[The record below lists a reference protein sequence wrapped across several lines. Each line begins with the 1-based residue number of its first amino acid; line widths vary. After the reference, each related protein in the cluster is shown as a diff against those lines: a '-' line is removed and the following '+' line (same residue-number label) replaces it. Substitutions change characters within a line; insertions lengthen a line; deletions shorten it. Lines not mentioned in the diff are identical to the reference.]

1 LSYFLNKWQ
10 KITNNYLKAK
20 LFEIIELISYKL
32 PYSFL
37 ISVSPKFI
45 ELVRKYGVKT
55 PIIHIPNAVDF
66 EIFNPN
72 VNSKNVLNQY
82 SISGNTFLI
91 SFIGRL
97 VPQKGVDVLI
107 KAIPQV
113 NTVFK
118 NCTYLIVGDGSHRK
132 NLENLVKKL
141 NIENV
146 IFTGAVHHSRI
157 PEFISA
163 SDIIV
168 LPSLGAEGSP
178 RILLEAMACAKPI
191 IATNVGGIKDLII
204 DGKTGLLVE
213 EGNAQKIEEM
223 IILLLKNEKL
233 REGIGITAYEFIKD
247 KFTWDRVGNETLKIY
262 NKATA
267 SYKK

>member
-1 LSYFLNKWQ
+1 MWQ

-20 LFEIIELISYKL
+20 VFEIIELFSYKL

-45 ELVRKYGVKT
+45 ELVRKYGVKA

-66 EIFNPN
+66 ETFNPN
-72 VNSKNVLNQY
+72 VNSRNILNRY
-82 SISGNTFLI
+82 SLSGNTFLI

-113 NTVFK
+113 NTLFE
-118 NCTYLIVGDGSHRK
+118 NCTYLIVGDGSNRK

-141 NIENV
+141 NIKNI
-146 IFTGAVHHSRI
+146 IFTGVVHHSRI

-163 SDIIV
+163 SEIIV

-178 RILLEAMACAKPI
+178 RILLEAMACGKPI

-213 EGNAQKIEEM
+213 EGNAQKIAEM
-223 IILLLKNEKL
+223 IISLIKNKKQ
-233 REGIGITAYEFIKD
+233 REEIGITAYEFLKD
-247 KFTWDRVGNETLKIY
+247 KFTWERVGNETLKIY
-262 NKATA
+262 NKAIA
-267 SYKK
+267 SHRKRFSV